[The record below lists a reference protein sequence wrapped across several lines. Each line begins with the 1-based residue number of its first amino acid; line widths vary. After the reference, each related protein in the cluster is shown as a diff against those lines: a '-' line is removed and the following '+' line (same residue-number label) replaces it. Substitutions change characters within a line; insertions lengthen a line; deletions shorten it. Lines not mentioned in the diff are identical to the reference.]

1 VNLRTAQSQ
10 TPDCNSTLP
19 DGSTIGSKV
28 NQAVQETLQAQS
40 SSEQS
45 GSDSVGPL
53 LQGYVSDSGSHGLL
67 DFKNNFRGQADPG
80 FLGAAGNF
88 AFGAFAGQLF
98 GSDAFGQYVA
108 MSGAG
113 VYALGAGKPGPGFPF
128 LQAPYGG
135 DPRAQQNVPRGVSAG
150 CKSP

>member
-1 VNLRTAQSQ
+1 VQLGLNLAGRVFGL
-10 TPDCNSTLP
+10 DGTLTFGIAL
-19 DGSTIGSKV
+19 D
-28 NQAVQETLQAQS
+28 
-40 SSEQS
+40 SE
-45 GSDSVGPL
+45 GDM
-53 LQGYVSDSGSHGLL
+53 
-67 DFKNNFRGQADPG
+67 AAG

-88 AFGAFAGQLF
+88 AFGAFTAQLF

-113 VYALGAGKPGPGFPF
+113 VYAFGAGKPGPGTPF